1 MSLDQLDKEWDVV
14 VVGGGITGAGIFR
27 QAVHMGYKSLLVEQR
42 DFAWGTSSR
51 SSKLVHGGLR
61 YLKEGRVNLVRDSV
75 VERQNLLREA
85 PGLVEPLAFL
95 VPDYKGKYPPPWL
108 FRAGL
113 LAYDALAGKLQHD
126 WLDRE
131 QFLMAAPH
139 LRREGLTGGGRFIDA
154 QVDDARLVLRVLFE
168 AESEGGKLLNYT
180 AAQLPH
186 REQSRTIL
194 TLVRDGQRQEI
205 SARVV
210 FSATGA
216 WADAFQ
222 ERHPGRLRPL
232 RGSHIVFPS
241 WKLPL
246 PCALSFNHPDDGR
259 PTFLV
264 PWEGASFCGTTDLDH
279 SEELNREPFISEE
292 EIAYLIKGARWAVPH
307 LNLQDSD
314 IITSWAGVR
323 PVISQGKNVDPS
335 KETRDHAIWDENG
348 VVTMTGGKLTTFR
361 LMAIEALKK
370 ARRYLSAP
378 AQSSP
383 FGFESSAC
391 FHPGVGH
398 SLLRRLSGR
407 YGAQAKAL
415 LEAAEPGELATIPGT
430 HFLWAELRWAAR
442 AERVEHLDD
451 LLLRRTRLGFL
462 LPGGGAEHLSRVKE
476 ICLPELGWTKKR
488 WKEEE
493 KAYIELWARAY
504 SPNPGSASLI
514 T

>member
-1 MSLDQLDKEWDVV
+1 MSLDALEREWDVI

-27 QAVHMGYKSLLVEQR
+27 QAIHMGYKTLLVEKR

-95 VPDYKGKYPPPWL
+95 VPDYKGQYPPPLL

-131 QFLMAAPH
+131 QFTMAAPH
-139 LRREGLTGGGRFIDA
+139 MRREGLTGGGRFLDA
-154 QVDDARLVLRVLFE
+154 QVDDARLVLRVLLDGE
-168 AESEGGKLLNYT
+168 RQGGQLLNYT
-180 AAQLPH
+180 QAQLPH
-186 REQSRTIL
+186 RDESLTRL
-194 TLVRDGQRQEI
+194 TLVQGSQRKEV

-222 ERHPGRLRPL
+222 ERRPGRLRPL

-246 PCALSFNHPDDGR
+246 PCALSFTHPEDGR

-279 SEELNREPFISEE
+279 DPELDQEPFISLE
-292 EIAYLIKGARWAVPH
+292 EIGYLMRGVRWAVPH
-307 LNLQDSD
+307 LGLEESD

-323 PVISQGKNVDPS
+323 PVISQGKDVDPS
-335 KETRDHAIWDENG
+335 KETRDHAIWDEDG
-348 VVTMTGGKLTTFR
+348 VITMTGGKLTTFR
-361 LMAIEALKK
+361 LMAREALRK
-370 ARRYLSAP
+370 ARRYLGAP
-378 AQSSP
+378 QQHSL
-383 FGFESSAC
+383 FGFESAPCSHPQLSAS
-391 FHPGVGH
+391 VE
-398 SLLRRLSGR
+398 RRLSGR
-407 YGAQAKAL
+407 YGQSGPSL
-415 LEAAEPGELATIPGT
+415 LEAAEEGELQAIPGT

-442 AERVEHLDD
+442 AEKVEHLED

-462 LPGGGAEHLSRVKE
+462 LPGGGSDLMARIKE

-488 WKEEE
+488 WNAEE
-493 KAYIELWARAY
+493 KAYLKLWAGAY
-504 SPNPGSASLI
+504 SPRPTGSG
-514 T
+514 